1 MEPAGRVPRVGKL
14 PQSRFPWTGAGFE
27 VFRPA
32 SLRNRRRATL
42 QGLPMNGEELRHDRH
57 QLTPTPRRRAVR
69 VLVVNDSPDNVES
82 MALLLRLYGHT
93 VEVALGGPAALRA
106 AQARQPD
113 AVLLDISMPGL
124 DGYQVARKLRAMF
137 RDKPLLLVAITAHG
151 FEEDRRR
158 CEEAG
163 FDLHLVKP
171 ADPLAVEHL
180 LRELGRS
187 L

>member
-1 MEPAGRVPRVGKL
+1 
-14 PQSRFPWTGAGFE
+14 
-27 VFRPA
+27 
-32 SLRNRRRATL
+32 
-42 QGLPMNGEELRHDRH
+42 MNGTELRPDQHK
-57 QLTPTPRRRAVR
+57 LIPTPKHRAVR
-69 VLVVNDSPDNVES
+69 VLVVNDYPDNVAS
-82 MALLLRLYGHT
+82 MALLLRLCGHE
-93 VEVALGGPAALRA
+93 VEVALGGAAALRV
-106 AQARQPD
+106 AQAQRPD
-113 AVLLDISMPGL
+113 AVLLDISKPGM

-171 ADPLAVEHL
+171 ADPLEVENL

>member
-1 MEPAGRVPRVGKL
+1 
-14 PQSRFPWTGAGFE
+14 
-27 VFRPA
+27 
-32 SLRNRRRATL
+32 
-42 QGLPMNGEELRHDRH
+42 MNGEELRRDRH
-57 QLTPTPRRRAVR
+57 RLTPTPRRRALR

-82 MALLLRLYGHT
+82 MALLLRLYGHE

-106 AQARQPD
+106 AQAQQPD

-124 DGYQVARKLRAMF
+124 DGYQVARQLRAMF

-163 FDLHLVKP
+163 FDRHLVKP

-180 LRELGRS
+180 LRELGQS

>member
-1 MEPAGRVPRVGKL
+1 
-14 PQSRFPWTGAGFE
+14 
-27 VFRPA
+27 
-32 SLRNRRRATL
+32 
-42 QGLPMNGEELRHDRH
+42 MNGGELLREQHRPI
-57 QLTPTPRRRAVR
+57 PTPKRRAVR

-82 MALLLRLYGHT
+82 MALLLRLYGHE
-93 VEVALGGPAALRA
+93 VEVALGGAAALRA
-106 AQARQPD
+106 AQAQQPD
-113 AVLLDISMPGL
+113 AVLLDISMPGM

-158 CEEAG
+158 CAEAG

-171 ADPLAVEHL
+171 ADPLEVENL

>member
-1 MEPAGRVPRVGKL
+1 M
-14 PQSRFPWTGAGFE
+14 
-27 VFRPA
+27 
-32 SLRNRRRATL
+32 
-42 QGLPMNGEELRHDRH
+42 
-57 QLTPTPRRRAVR
+57 
-69 VLVVNDSPDNVES
+69 
-82 MALLLRLYGHT
+82 
-93 VEVALGGPAALRA
+93 
-106 AQARQPD
+106 
-113 AVLLDISMPGL
+113 LLDISMPGM

-171 ADPLAVEHL
+171 ADPLEVENL
-180 LRELGRS
+180 LRELGQS

>member
-1 MEPAGRVPRVGKL
+1 
-14 PQSRFPWTGAGFE
+14 
-27 VFRPA
+27 
-32 SLRNRRRATL
+32 
-42 QGLPMNGEELRHDRH
+42 MNGEELLHEQHR
-57 QLTPTPRRRAVR
+57 LIPTLKQRAVR
-69 VLVVNDSPDNVES
+69 VLVVNDYPDNVES
-82 MALLLRLYGHT
+82 MAMLLRLYGHE
-93 VEVALGGPAALRA
+93 VEVALGGPVALRA
-106 AQARQPD
+106 VQAQQPD
-113 AVLLDISMPGL
+113 AVLLDIAMPGM

-171 ADPLAVEHL
+171 ADPLEVENL

>member
-1 MEPAGRVPRVGKL
+1 
-14 PQSRFPWTGAGFE
+14 
-27 VFRPA
+27 
-32 SLRNRRRATL
+32 
-42 QGLPMNGEELRHDRH
+42 MNGEELRHDRH

-69 VLVVNDSPDNVES
+69 VLVVNDSPDIVES
-82 MALLLRLYGHT
+82 MALLLRLYG
-93 VEVALGGPAALRA
+93 
-106 AQARQPD
+106 QPD

-124 DGYQVARKLRAMF
+124 DGYQVARQLRAMF
-137 RDKPLLLVAITAHG
+137 RDKRLLLVALTALG
-151 FEEDRRR
+151 SEEDRRR

-180 LRELGRS
+180 LRELGQS

>member
-1 MEPAGRVPRVGKL
+1 
-14 PQSRFPWTGAGFE
+14 
-27 VFRPA
+27 
-32 SLRNRRRATL
+32 
-42 QGLPMNGEELRHDRH
+42 MNGEELRHDRH
-57 QLTPTPRRRAVR
+57 QLTPTPQRRAVR
-69 VLVVNDSPDNVES
+69 VLVVDDSPDNVES
-82 MALLLRLYGHT
+82 MALLLRLYGHE

-106 AQARQPD
+106 AQAQQPD
-113 AVLLDISMPGL
+113 AVLLDISMPGM

-163 FDLHLVKP
+163 FDRHLVKP
-171 ADPLAVEHL
+171 ADPLVVEHL